1 MTPTQKAINKKLNTD
16 ICKRKTVNLHFGGFL
31 SGKTEMA
38 EIPSN
43 KSLNKNE

>member
-1 MTPTQKAINKKLNTD
+1 MTTTQKSINKKLNTD

-38 EIPSN
+38 EISSN

>member
-1 MTPTQKAINKKLNTD
+1 MTTTQKAINKKLNSD
-16 ICKRKTVNLHFGGFL
+16 IWKRKTVNIHFGGFL